1 MARKT
6 KAMKAEEQAQAD
18 AAKIERIVERVDRKE
33 QTFLKRTAYMDS
45 DYDWGWAQTPFKPI
59 ATEGITEKDA
69 VTNNNAYVLA
79 RKVSNGV
86 ASAERLIRVENAA
99 DTDEFKD
106 ANNATER
113 LAIGMMGNAD
123 KRLVSSGMHGDI
135 QGELSWYGVVRGG
148 WIAARAVLIKDDKGK
163 TIEDVVPIDPRNF
176 LFEPGDG
183 EPLWAAIVTDRSRQ
197 LIRDKYSDFK
207 FQGED
212 PESHQHDDADEMERV
227 IDYYWTEDK
236 KRMNAV
242 VIDNQFAKPATDT
255 FAVNFPIPVRLIGN
269 NPGVSSFS
277 VKDGTNGSRDI
288 SGIEDVGPSIFTA
301 LRNTNHQ
308 VNRLA
313 SYKMAIAAKR
323 VQGTMIVKS
332 RDGTKEFDQDP
343 FESGSELNLSTDNNE
358 DVGLLP
364 IAELGRELSEL
375 QGQLA
380 LNESNAGLSDPALG
394 RLNAP
399 LSGRAVSFV
408 LQSDAEVVQPYI
420 EAVESLLEGIIDNLL
435 TQYETGRYKDIE
447 VRGKTHTDQPFNTT
461 ISPDDIKGHNI
472 LSVELMP
479 VEPDDEFTRWQTAKL
494 ASSVDPN
501 SGTQLVSDEY
511 AATRI
516 AKVQDYDYENVRKN
530 AARARQSSEKMVLLT
545 QWEAARLAQ
554 DQAAM
559 EMIANDIQRILDKE
573 AMEDAALKM
582 AFEAQMNQALAQTA
596 AGGVGGAPAGG
607 GGGGQQVGDAATI
620 SADPRLMPQAGTQ
633 GVSVEPSPDAGFNT
647 TAPRNSAEAAGLEP
661 NVG

>member
-1 MARKT
+1 
-6 KAMKAEEQAQAD
+6 
-18 AAKIERIVERVDRKE
+18 
-33 QTFLKRTAYMDS
+33 LSSRT
-45 DYDWGWAQTPFKPI
+45 
-59 ATEGITEKDA
+59 
-69 VTNNNAYVLA
+69 
-79 RKVSNGV
+79 
-86 ASAERLIRVENAA
+86 
-99 DTDEFKD
+99 
-106 ANNATER
+106 
-113 LAIGMMGNAD
+113 
-123 KRLVSSGMHGDI
+123 
-135 QGELSWYGVVRGG
+135 
-148 WIAARAVLIKDDKGK
+148 
-163 TIEDVVPIDPRNF
+163 
-176 LFEPGDG
+176 
-183 EPLWAAIVTDRSRQ
+183 
-197 LIRDKYSDFK
+197 
-207 FQGED
+207 
-212 PESHQHDDADEMERV
+212 
-227 IDYYWTEDK
+227 
-236 KRMNAV
+236 
-242 VIDNQFAKPATDT
+242 
-255 FAVNFPIPVRLIGN
+255 
-269 NPGVSSFS
+269 
-277 VKDGTNGSRDI
+277 
-288 SGIEDVGPSIFTA
+288 
-301 LRNTNHQ
+301 
-308 VNRLA
+308 
-313 SYKMAIAAKR
+313 
-323 VQGTMIVKS
+323 
-332 RDGTKEFDQDP
+332 
-343 FESGSELNLSTDNNE
+343 
-358 DVGLLP
+358 
-364 IAELGRELSEL
+364 
-375 QGQLA
+375 
-380 LNESNAGLSDPALG
+380 
-394 RLNAP
+394 
-399 LSGRAVSFV
+399 
-408 LQSDAEVVQPYI
+408 
-420 EAVESLLEGIIDNLL
+420 SLLEGIIDNLL

-461 ISPDDIKGHNI
+461 ISPDNIKGHNI

-494 ASSVDPN
+494 AASVDPN